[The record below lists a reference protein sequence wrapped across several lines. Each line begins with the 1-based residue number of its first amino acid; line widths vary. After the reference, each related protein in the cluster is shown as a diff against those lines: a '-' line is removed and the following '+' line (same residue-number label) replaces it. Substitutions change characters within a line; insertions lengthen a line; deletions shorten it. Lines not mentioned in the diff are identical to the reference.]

1 MAFRKKNIEILKYKP
16 DILIVPECENE
27 KKLQFGKLTPTPND
41 FLWFGDNENKGLGI
55 FSYSDY
61 KLNLIEYTT
70 RFRYIIPFQIK
81 GKINFNLFAVWAMDN
96 KQNSE
101 ERYIAQVWLGIKY
114 FENLLN
120 ETTIIVGDFNSN
132 TIWDNKSRIANH
144 SDVVNYLDSLNIHSI
159 YHRQYKENQGKESQP
174 TLFMYR
180 KLNKP
185 YHIDYCFASYKFIQQ
200 EYNFQ
205 IGDYNDWIKYSDHVP
220 IMIDFKE

>member
-1 MAFRKKNIEILKYKP
+1 
-16 DILIVPECENE
+16 VPECENE